1 MISAGSETS
10 IKVSP
15 KRLDRSESEE
25 FEQKVKTVYK
35 ISPPNR
41 QVFSPVAKKKA
52 PKINAEVL
60 LEELDEE
67 AAKKE

>member
-1 MISAGSETS
+1 MSGGSQTS
-10 IKVSP
+10 IKFSP
-15 KRLDRSESEE
+15 KKLDRSESEE

-41 QVFSPVAKKKA
+41 QVFSPVSQHAPAKL
-52 PKINAEVL
+52 NAEEL
-60 LEELDEE
+60 LSELDEE

>member
-1 MISAGSETS
+1 MISGGSETS

-15 KRLDRSESEE
+15 KRLDRSESQE
-25 FEQKVKTVYK
+25 FEHKVKTVYK

-41 QVFSPVAKKKA
+41 QVFSPVVNKDL
-52 PKINAEVL
+52 PKLNAEVL